1 MRMHT
6 YIFKTFICLFTLKNS
21 SFLIPTYFKHTKIL
35 NAAITPLHQLK
46 QSISWISKTSVNW
59 LESLQLVPINNVWS
73 MKLLHTKNRK
83 KDMKNELTF
92 TRKPILYKFKNVK
105 TFLVYLPW
113 HGEHKYKAPNS
124 ISIVISR

>member
-1 MRMHT
+1 MSQVLAVSKSLFNTWEMHT
-6 YIFKTFICLFTLKNS
+6 YIFKTFICLFTLKYS
-21 SFLIPTYFKHTKIL
+21 SFLMPTSNILKIL

-46 QSISWISKTSVNW
+46 QSISWISKMLVNW

-113 HGEHKYKAPNS
+113 HGQT
-124 ISIVISR
+124 